1 MLPNRFPES
10 GGDVGDEHYNTADG
24 SLWYV
29 EAVRAYFSV
38 TKDLDLLRE
47 IYPCLCSI
55 ISHYEAGTRFGI
67 AQDPVDGLLR
77 AGVQGVAV
85 TWMDAVCD
93 SRVFTPRIGKP
104 VELSALWFNALSVVS
119 GIAADLGHDADERRF
134 ARMASKVEQSFHRF
148 WNVDTGFCYD
158 VIDSGADGTDVDASL
173 RPNQLIACSLQWS
186 ALSPE
191 QCAQVVSACA
201 QSLLTSYAIRSLAP
215 EAPGYCGTYGG
226 DVFQRDSAYHNGTA
240 WGWLMGP
247 FVMAHLR
254 AYGNR
259 RAARSFLEPMFAT
272 LGTAGQGTLS
282 ELFDGDAPHLPRGCI
297 AQGRLTCAP
306 PAAPTLQFVSERVSL
321 TTVATATDARQFDIS
336 SNLFLQAQHGLLANS
351 FAPTWQPSRST
362 MTAHNALAK
371 QEKRANEGALK
382 FGPNRQRVRRFWIAD
397 PTTRWPPP
405 RPRSN
410 WTAVP
415 VPQEY

>member
-10 GGDVGDEHYNTADG
+10 GDDLGDEHYNTADG
-24 SLWYV
+24 SLWYF

-47 IYPCLCSI
+47 IYQSLCSI

-77 AGVQGVAV
+77 AGVQDVAV

-119 GIAADLGHDADERRF
+119 VIAADLGHDSDERRF
-134 ARMASKVEQSFHRF
+134 AKMASKVEQSFHRF
-148 WNVDTGFCYD
+148 WNADAGYCYD
-158 VIDSGADGTDVDASL
+158 VIDTGVDGNDVDASL

-186 ALSPE
+186 ALSQE
-191 QCAQVVSACA
+191 QCAQVVSVCA

-215 EAPGYCGTYGG
+215 EAPGYCGTYDGN
-226 DVFQRDSAYHNGTA
+226 VYQRDSAYHNGTA

-254 AYGNR
+254 AYGDR
-259 RAARSFLEPMFAT
+259 RAARSFLEPMLAT

-282 ELFDGDAPHLPRGCI
+282 ELFDGDAPHHPRGCI
-297 AQGRLTCAP
+297 AQGTSTCPLAQL
-306 PAAPTLQFVSERVSL
+306 AIRSRHV
-321 TTVATATDARQFDIS
+321 RQGF
-336 SNLFLQAQHGLLANS
+336 
-351 FAPTWQPSRST
+351 
-362 MTAHNALAK
+362 
-371 QEKRANEGALK
+371 
-382 FGPNRQRVRRFWIAD
+382 
-397 PTTRWPPP
+397 
-405 RPRSN
+405 
-410 WTAVP
+410 
-415 VPQEY
+415 